1 MSENEHL
8 SENLDKQGF
17 SPNFKNES
25 SSSDEDKVKTKS
37 ISIHSKE
44 RE

>member
-1 MSENEHL
+1 MSENEL

-17 SPNFKNES
+17 SPDFKNES
-25 SSSDEDKVKTKS
+25 SSSDDENKVKTKS
-37 ISIHSKE
+37 KGSIKE